1 MSINFTLNNGNTITL
16 GKKSNYI
23 EVIIHDDTEMET
35 PTTLLITYTAD
46 LFQKAGLT
54 RKPTFDEYNA
64 MPRAVCQS
72 DVLSTN
78 HGMKKSENTPHNP
91 SSSPPVSRPGF
102 SISKTLK
109 VAFKRVKQYNK

>member
-23 EVIIHDDTEMET
+23 KVIIHDDTEMET

-54 RKPTFDEYNA
+54 RKPTFDEYKA

-72 DVLSTN
+72 EVVT
-78 HGMKKSENTPHNP
+78 KAEEIPC
-91 SSSPPVSRPGF
+91 
-102 SISKTLK
+102 
-109 VAFKRVKQYNK
+109 VKYLIDKAWYEKERKYPA